1 LALAWAYSAP
11 PLRLKRN
18 GWWGN
23 LACAAC
29 YEGFA
34 WVTGAAIMAGGTTPS
49 SYTLIVAVLYSL
61 GAHGIMTLN
70 DFKSIDGDRRTGV
83 GSLPVRLGAEHAG
96 EVACVA
102 MALPQFVVAALLLAW
117 GRPYYAGAVALML
130 GGQLLLMR
138 RLLVNAR
145 ERAQW
150 YQGGGVGLYVAGM
163 LVTAFA
169 IRGLA

>member
-1 LALAWAYSAP
+1 
-11 PLRLKRN
+11 
-18 GWWGN
+18 
-23 LACAAC
+23 
-29 YEGFA
+29 
-34 WVTGAAIMAGGTTPS
+34 
-49 SYTLIVAVLYSL
+49 
-61 GAHGIMTLN
+61 
-70 DFKSIDGDRRTGV
+70 
-83 GSLPVRLGAEHAG
+83 
-96 EVACVA
+96 
-102 MALPQFVVAALLLAW
+102 LPQFVVAALLLAW